1 MQTARSEPDTRD
13 ATGGSLATAVE
24 AILLTLDRPIKPER
38 LAEGLSLTDADG
50 QTAKDRVLDAVESLN
65 RVYDDTGRAFRIELL
80 AGGLRLM
87 TRSDVS
93 ATLAAFHGSRA
104 TTKLSRAGVETLAVI
119 AYRQPITR
127 AQLEAIRGVSCGE
140 VLRTLIER
148 RLVTVKG
155 RAEELGRPMLYGTTK
170 EFLEVFGLSSLR
182 DLPSPEDLA
191 PAPSE

>member
-1 MQTARSEPDTRD
+1 MHTARTEPETLE
-13 ATGGSLATAVE
+13 AKAIPLATAVE
-24 AILLTLDRPIKPER
+24 AVLLTLDRPIKPER
-38 LAEGLSLTDADG
+38 LAEGLFVVDADG
-50 QTAKDRVLDAVESLN
+50 LAAADRVLDAVEHLN
-65 RVYDDTGRAFRIELL
+65 RTYDETGRSFRIEQV

-87 TRSDVS
+87 TRSDVAGVLS
-93 ATLAAFHGSRA
+93 AFHGSRA
-104 TTKLSRAGVETLAVI
+104 ATKLSRAGIETLAVI

-170 EFLEVFGLSSLR
+170 DFLEVFGLASLR

-191 PAPSE
+191 PASSE